1 MCRQLAGALVSNCGP
16 PLHREISGKAFT
28 SALTRLVNDRST
40 HETVKKE
47 ALKQIETWVKEHQGN
62 SDFDLMADTYEAL
75 KRQGAWESGPLRPAL
90 PIADWIADNSRRLG
104 DRSRLSTSPAA
115 DSERTGEHAFLG
127 VREGSI
133 RNS

>member
-75 KRQGAWESGPLRPAL
+75 KRQGVWSWPLPCCPCHVL
-90 PIADWIADNSRRLG
+90 DC
-104 DRSRLSTSPAA
+104 
-115 DSERTGEHAFLG
+115 
-127 VREGSI
+127 
-133 RNS
+133 